1 MGDFQKGDVPP
12 HILAM
17 ADQELAGV
25 NTLLDD
31 LITKWDDRQP
41 EFDTLQFDELARTCS
56 FMLADVLG
64 RARATG
70 ILAALTVAII
80 RLARHPHA

>member
-1 MGDFQKGDVPP
+1 MGDFRRGDVPP
-12 HILAM
+12 HVIAM

-25 NTLLDD
+25 NALLDE
-31 LITKWDDRQP
+31 LITKWDERQP
-41 EFDTLQFDELARTCS
+41 EFDTLAFDELARTCS

-64 RARATG
+64 KARATG

-80 RLARHPHA
+80 RLARRATP

>member
-1 MGDFQKGDVPP
+1 MSDFRRGDVPP
-12 HILAM
+12 HILAK
-17 ADQELAGV
+17 ADQELASV
-25 NTLLDD
+25 NALLDD
-31 LITKWDDRQP
+31 LINTWDERQP

-56 FMLADVLG
+56 FMIADVLD

-80 RLARHPHA
+80 RLSRHRRA